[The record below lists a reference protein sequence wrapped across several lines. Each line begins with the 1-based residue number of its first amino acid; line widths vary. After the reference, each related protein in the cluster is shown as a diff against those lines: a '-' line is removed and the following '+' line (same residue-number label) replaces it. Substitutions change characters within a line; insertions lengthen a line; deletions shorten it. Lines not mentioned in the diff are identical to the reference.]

1 MRLYSRI
8 YKYHLQ
14 VRLFALTT
22 LVYAESL
29 KNIKNFKTSSI
40 LCEAK
45 IDEESREQ
53 TTVAAAEAKQQR
65 SKPKNPQ
72 ETTKTMKEC
81 FETTNAR
88 KKTYIKKTKNIYAYI
103 CEDEE
108 EEREF
113 KKLTLHKW
121 NADAAEGDE
130 LRVRTRNEDKDEK
143 ESLKL
148 CVARFKI

>member
-1 MRLYSRI
+1 MKS
-8 YKYHLQ
+8 HG
-14 VRLFALTT
+14 
-22 LVYAESL
+22 S
-29 KNIKNFKTSSI
+29 
-40 LCEAK
+40 
-45 IDEESREQ
+45 EQ
-53 TTVAAAEAKQQR
+53 RWRQQKRRRTGKQQR

-88 KKTYIKKTKNIYAYI
+88 KKIYIRKTKNIYAYI

-130 LRVRTRNEDKDEK
+130 LRVRTRNEGKDEK
-143 ESLKL
+143 
-148 CVARFKI
+148 

>member
-14 VRLFALTT
+14 VRLFALTA

-29 KNIKNFKTSSI
+29 KKIKNFKTSSI

-45 IDEESREQ
+45 IDEESRER
-53 TTVAAAEAKQQR
+53 TTVAAAEATTDRKQQR

-88 KKTYIKKTKNIYAYI
+88 KKTYIRKTKNIYAYI

-108 EEREF
+108 EKREF

-121 NADAAEGDE
+121 NADAVEGDE
-130 LRVRTRNEDKDEK
+130 LRVQTRNEGKDEK
-143 ESLKL
+143 
-148 CVARFKI
+148 

>member
-14 VRLFALTT
+14 VRLFALTA

-29 KNIKNFKTSSI
+29 KKIKNFKTSSI
-40 LCEAK
+40 LCEAN
-45 IDEESREQ
+45 IDEESRERQ
-53 TTVAAAEAKQQR
+53 QRWRQQKRRRTGKQQR

-88 KKTYIKKTKNIYAYI
+88 KKTYIRKTKNIYAYI
-103 CEDEE
+103 CEEE
-108 EEREF
+108 KREF

-121 NADAAEGDE
+121 NADAVEGDE
-130 LRVRTRNEDKDEK
+130 LRVQTRNEGKNEK
-143 ESLKL
+143 
-148 CVARFKI
+148 